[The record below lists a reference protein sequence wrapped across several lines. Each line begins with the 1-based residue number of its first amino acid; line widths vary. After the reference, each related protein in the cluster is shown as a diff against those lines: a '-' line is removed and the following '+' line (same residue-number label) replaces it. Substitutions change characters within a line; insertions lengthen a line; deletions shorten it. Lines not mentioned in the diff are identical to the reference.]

1 MKHPDFSFSILPV
14 DCRWLRL
21 LLLLLFSAQYGHYVL
36 TTISQTLSFCWSVHT
51 LETWF
56 IPVAFLPNPHVLPA
70 VPLFLWQWDRI
81 SILSANFREISISF
95 CFKACS
101 IKEHIP
107 VIKKLGLG
115 LMYDTTLCHRYIFLL
130 NLDLVLCQ
138 RKHPSIPL

>member
-1 MKHPDFSFSILPV
+1 MAQVAFVIVVFCPVWPLCLNSYFTSAVILLVSPH
-14 DCRWLRL
+14 
-21 LLLLLFSAQYGHYVL
+21 S
-36 TTISQTLSFCWSVHT
+36 

-70 VPLFLWQWDRI
+70 VPLFLWQLDGI

-107 VIKKLGLG
+107 VIKKPGLG
-115 LMYDTTLCHRYIFLL
+115 LMCDTTLCHRYIFLL

-138 RKHPSIPL
+138 SKYPSIPP